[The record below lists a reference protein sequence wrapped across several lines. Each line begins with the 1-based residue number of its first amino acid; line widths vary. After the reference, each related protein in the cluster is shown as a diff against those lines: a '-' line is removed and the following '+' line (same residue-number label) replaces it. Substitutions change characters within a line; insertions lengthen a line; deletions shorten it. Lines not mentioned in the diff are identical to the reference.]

1 MEDNE
6 KCCLCYGNYYHMQ
19 PKSLGNWDGN
29 SFSDENLLQTFLI
42 GMENLH
48 MVNECVK

>member
-1 MEDNE
+1 MKNVAYAIRQLLPHAT
-6 KCCLCYGNYYHMQ
+6 K
-19 PKSLGNWDGN
+19 KFLGNWDGN